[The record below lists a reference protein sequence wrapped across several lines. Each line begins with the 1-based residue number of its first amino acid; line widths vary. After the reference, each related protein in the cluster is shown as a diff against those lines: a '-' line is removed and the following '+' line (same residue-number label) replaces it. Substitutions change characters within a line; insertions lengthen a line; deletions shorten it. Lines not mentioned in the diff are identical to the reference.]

1 MRACSYKHR
10 LVPLSVDSDEEDEEE
25 ESLSSREVV
34 TVFPFLSLVNHNK
47 IIIIFFFTSGVCVC
61 LKCLNALKNKT
72 KTTTATCTTR
82 HLPTRLWFRLWF
94 GFEAYCCTTVASI
107 QSVNLR
113 CQFCEYLEV
122 RGRGFHIILPQSLH
136 QVSAIFASPVTWL
149 CPSAHFVQ

>member
-1 MRACSYKHR
+1 MLCEKIVGMVSSLVLKHR

-47 IIIIFFFTSGVCVC
+47 IIIIFFVTSGVCVC

-82 HLPTRLWFRLWF
+82 HLPTRL
-94 GFEAYCCTTVASI
+94 
-107 QSVNLR
+107 
-113 CQFCEYLEV
+113 
-122 RGRGFHIILPQSLH
+122 
-136 QVSAIFASPVTWL
+136 
-149 CPSAHFVQ
+149 

>member
-47 IIIIFFFTSGVCVC
+47 IIIIFFFTSGVRVC

-72 KTTTATCTTR
+72 KTKTATCTTR
-82 HLPTRLWFRLWF
+82 HLPTRL
-94 GFEAYCCTTVASI
+94 
-107 QSVNLR
+107 
-113 CQFCEYLEV
+113 
-122 RGRGFHIILPQSLH
+122 
-136 QVSAIFASPVTWL
+136 
-149 CPSAHFVQ
+149 